1 MTDPQRSTE
10 QNPTNPKA
18 ISTPAGST
26 LSKERE
32 RQLILACSSRKTR
45 TKALATGPSADTK
58 RTASSAGENQPASLG
73 PGQGWNPSF
82 GATRGD
88 KGIRAV
94 PANTR
99 WKGNVKLS
107 LGATG
112 LCSDPLATDDR
123 LSFKGTVPPLSF
135 KGGRGSPGLSGVS
148 GATPMATGEARLF
161 LCRDTAAAQGGRQ
174 ACVPALM
181 PGLCQIRSRQGLLP
195 GPLPVLPKLS

>member
-10 QNPTNPKA
+10 QNPANPKA

-26 LSKERE
+26 LSKEGE
-32 RQLILACSSRKTR
+32 RQLILAYSSRKTR
-45 TKALATGPSADTK
+45 TEALATGPSADTK

-94 PANTR
+94 PANSR

-123 LSFKGTVPPLSF
+123 LSFKGTVPA
-135 KGGRGSPGLSGVS
+135 GGRGAQASLVS
-148 GATPMATGEARLF
+148 RE
-161 LCRDTAAAQGGRQ
+161 
-174 ACVPALM
+174 
-181 PGLCQIRSRQGLLP
+181 LLP
-195 GPLPVLPKLS
+195 WPLEKQDRFCAETLQQLREEGRHVSPL